1 MSMHFGIVRY
11 VGGWGYLPPHPKI
24 HRGEQTPRV
33 KKKAGAVIS
42 HPRHLKYIIPSIFSY
57 IPEYCV
63 CQFHLAFYRAALCSE
78 CILIF
83 RQPCRALPV
92 CMHELMQQ
100 W

>member
-11 VGGWGYLPPHPKI
+11 VGGVGGTSPSHPKNR
-24 HRGEQTPRV
+24 RGVTPRV
-33 KKKAGAVIS
+33 KRAGAVIS

-63 CQFHLAFYRAALCSE
+63 CQFHLAFCRAALCSE

-100 W
+100 V